1 MGSFS
6 VRTFAQPNF
15 ENVTGIGLNT
25 SFEEMT
31 LSHLYMCILSYLL
44 SKGLSPQP
52 LLHGTSSLN
61 KTVALAEHYFV
72 LYFQNVYF
80 PTLLGKL
87 Y

>member
-1 MGSFS
+1 MYI
-6 VRTFAQPNF
+6 P
-15 ENVTGIGLNT
+15 
-25 SFEEMT
+25 
-31 LSHLYMCILSYLL
+31 SYLL

-61 KTVALAEHYFV
+61 KTVAPAEHYFV